1 MRLPHKYA
9 DLPADGPA
17 GELGP
22 LRVAMNHPVLSACE
36 ERKLARRIERGDVRA
51 KDTMMLCNL
60 RLVFTVANAYRG
72 GLLPLADLV
81 QEGTIGL
88 LRAVEKFDYRRGLKF
103 STYATWWI
111 RRGIL
116 IALREARTIRI
127 PAEAGMQVEAV
138 RRSERELG
146 RAASDEAL
154 ASHAG
159 VSVRSIHTLRDPPRV
174 TMSLDT
180 PLDAGDQ
187 TLRDVLP
194 DDHAI
199 DVAECL
205 SDRENGRELRGVVLC
220 LPPQHREVVR
230 RRYGLAG
237 NEPQS
242 HRDIGRSLGVGE
254 ARSRQIERDAL
265 QRLRVLASRWEGD
278 GTDAGRRDTS
288 R

>member
-1 MRLPHKYA
+1 MRLPPKYA
-9 DLPADGPA
+9 DLPADRPA
-17 GELGP
+17 DELGP

-36 ERKLARRIERGDVRA
+36 ERSLARRIERGDVRA
-51 KDTMMLCNL
+51 KDTMMLSNL
-60 RLVFTVANAYRG
+60 RLVFTIAMAYRG
-72 GLLPLADLV
+72 GPLPFADLV

-116 IALREARTIRI
+116 VALREARAIRI
-127 PAEAGMQVEAV
+127 PAEAGRQVAAV

-146 RAASDEAL
+146 HAASDQAL

-187 TLRDVLP
+187 TLRDVLR
-194 DDHAI
+194 DDRAI
-199 DVAECL
+199 DVADCL
-205 SDRENGRELRGVVLC
+205 PDRENGRDLRRIVLH
-220 LPPQHREVVR
+220 LPPRHREVVR
-230 RRYGLAG
+230 RHYGLGG
-237 NEPQS
+237 NEPES
-242 HRDIGRSLGVGE
+242 HRDIGRRLGVGE

-265 QRLRVLASRWEGD
+265 QRLRVLASHWER
-278 GTDAGRRDTS
+278 DAGNRGGV
-288 R
+288 

>member
-1 MRLPHKYA
+1 MRPS
-9 DLPADGPA
+9 PADADPPVEDPA
-17 GELGP
+17 EELGP
-22 LRVAMNHPVLSACE
+22 LHAAMRHPVLSARE
-36 ERKLARRIERGDVRA
+36 ESRLARRIERGDVRA
-51 KDTMMLCNL
+51 KDTMMLSNL
-60 RLVFTVANAYRG
+60 RLVFMIAKRYRG
-72 GLLPLADLV
+72 GPLPFADLV

-88 LRAVEKFDYRRGLKF
+88 LRAVEKFDHRRGLKF

-116 IALREARTIRI
+116 LALREARAIRI
-127 PAEAGMQVEAV
+127 PAEAGRQVAAV

-146 RAASDEAL
+146 HAASDEVL

-159 VSVRSIHTLRDPPRV
+159 VSVRSIRTLRDPPRV

-180 PLDAGDQ
+180 PLDAGAQ

-194 DDHAI
+194 DDRGI
-199 DVAECL
+199 DFGDCL
-205 SDRENGRELRGVVLC
+205 RDGEDGQELTGIVRR
-220 LPPQHREVVR
+220 LPPRHREVVR

-237 NEPQS
+237 NEPES

-265 QRLRVLASRWEGD
+265 QRLRVLASHWE
-278 GTDAGRRDTS
+278 RDTTP
-288 R
+288 